1 MPGPPRSLVAI
12 SLAAVIVLAATRA
25 LESGAYIFAGD
36 ANGLDSITHPQGYTG
51 TGGPLNISV
60 AIDPMS
66 ANASAMEISV
76 QNIVNTFN
84 GLVATTGNLVIG
96 GGNNIPSNAFD
107 FESIALHELGHSLG
121 LARPNAASE
130 SGLSGSDR
138 NYTKATDGVD
148 NMFNLNDG
156 ADNVIGSSDDI
167 RGDDINLHWFRTS
180 NNNPFTIEGTVDGTT
195 YSRDTANLPPGH
207 TFATNADRTVSTLLG
222 VSNTEAVMQQGT
234 NFDEAQR
241 TLTHDDVATL
251 RIGMAG
257 LDETA
262 GTSDDYTLNL
272 TFAGQTTS
280 ANIVLNF
287 DNNAGLASSSS
298 NGFFIG
304 GTDHVR
310 IGTTSIRFSNQV
322 IWFFNDVSNGACT
335 FNASPTS
342 ESVVSAGGSDS
353 VAVTAGTGCMWTA
366 VSGAAFLNITG
377 GASGT
382 GDGTVSYTTAAN
394 ATTSRRSGT
403 MTIAGQTVTVT
414 QNAGFANATLTTV
427 QAVDFNELRTRIDA
441 LRSALSLSAVSY
453 TNTVVV
459 GGMVEA
465 VDVTEMRAGL
475 VAAYAAASQMEPSFT
490 DPPLGAGDT
499 ILAVHITELRAAV
512 EALELVVL

>member
-25 LESGAYIFAGD
+25 LESGAYIFAEEFLSRED
-36 ANGLDSITHPQGYTG
+36 IITHPQGYTG

-66 ANASAMEISV
+66 DNASAMEISV
-76 QNIVNTFN
+76 QNMVNTFN
-84 GLVATTGNLVIG
+84 ALVATTGNLVIG
-96 GGNNIPSNAFD
+96 GGNNITPSNAID
-107 FESIALHELGHSLG
+107 FESVALHELGHSLG
-121 LARPNAASE
+121 LAHPNAASE
-130 SGLSGSDR
+130 SGLSGSNQ
-138 NYTKATDGVD
+138 NYTRATDGVD

-167 RGDDINLHWFRTS
+167 RGDDVNLHWFRTS
-180 NNNPFTIEGTVDGTT
+180 NNNPFTIAGTVDGTT
-195 YSRDTANLPPGH
+195 YSRDTANLPSGH

-257 LDETA
+257 LDETE

-287 DNNAGLASSSS
+287 DNNSGLASSSS
-298 NGFFIG
+298 NGFSISA
-304 GTDHVR
+304 DHVR
-310 IGTTSIRFSNQV
+310 IGTTSIRFSNLFT
-322 IWFFNDVSNGACT
+322 WFFNDVSNGACT
-335 FNASPTS
+335 FSVSPTS

-366 VSGAAFLNITG
+366 VSNAAFLNITG

-382 GDGTVSYTTAAN
+382 GDGTVSYTAAAN
-394 ATTSRRSGT
+394 TTTSRRSGT

-414 QNAGFANATLTTV
+414 
-427 QAVDFNELRTRIDA
+427 
-441 LRSALSLSAVSY
+441 
-453 TNTVVV
+453 
-459 GGMVEA
+459 
-465 VDVTEMRAGL
+465 
-475 VAAYAAASQMEPSFT
+475 
-490 DPPLGAGDT
+490 
-499 ILAVHITELRAAV
+499 
-512 EALELVVL
+512 

>member
-121 LARPNAASE
+121 LAHPNAASE
-130 SGLSGSDR
+130 SGLIDSDR
-138 NYTKATDGVD
+138 NYTKATNGVD
-148 NMFNLNDG
+148 NVFNLNDG

-167 RGDDINLHWFRTS
+167 RGDDVNLHWFRTS

-195 YSRDTANLPPGH
+195 YSRDSANLPSGH
-207 TFATNADRTVSTLLG
+207 TFATNADRDVSALLG

-251 RIGMAG
+251 RIGS
-257 LDETA
+257 
-262 GTSDDYTLNL
+262 GTRRNGGDVGRLYAQPHLRRPDDQRQHRPQLRH
-272 TFAGQTTS
+272 QR
-280 ANIVLNF
+280 
-287 DNNAGLASSSS
+287 
-298 NGFFIG
+298 
-304 GTDHVR
+304 R
-310 IGTTSIRFSNQV
+310 IGLVELEWVLHLPHRPRADRHDI
-322 IWFFNDVSNGACT
+322 
-335 FNASPTS
+335 
-342 ESVVSAGGSDS
+342 DS
-353 VAVTAGTGCMWTA
+353 VHQPG
-366 VSGAAFLNITG
+366 
-377 GASGT
+377 
-382 GDGTVSYTTAAN
+382 
-394 ATTSRRSGT
+394 
-403 MTIAGQTVTVT
+403 
-414 QNAGFANATLTTV
+414 
-427 QAVDFNELRTRIDA
+427 
-441 LRSALSLSAVSY
+441 
-453 TNTVVV
+453 
-459 GGMVEA
+459 
-465 VDVTEMRAGL
+465 
-475 VAAYAAASQMEPSFT
+475 
-490 DPPLGAGDT
+490 
-499 ILAVHITELRAAV
+499 H
-512 EALELVVL
+512 VVLQ